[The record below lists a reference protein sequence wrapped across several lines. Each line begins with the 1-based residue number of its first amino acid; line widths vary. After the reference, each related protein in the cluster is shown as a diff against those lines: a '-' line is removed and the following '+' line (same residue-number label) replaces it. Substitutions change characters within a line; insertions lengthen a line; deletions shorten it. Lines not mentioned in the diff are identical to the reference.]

1 MNLALTAVEEAEY
14 FRAEAGDI
22 KDAVE
27 EADLEDVAQVDMDMD
42 MKGEEIIDAEDK
54 MQEWCDAMTDQNWR
68 FTCNITSLTIDVTVY
83 PRKKE

>member
-1 MNLALTAVEEAEY
+1 
-14 FRAEAGDI
+14 
-22 KDAVE
+22 
-27 EADLEDVAQVDMDMD
+27 MD